1 MQFAVIIQKRILVVD
16 LHASR
21 LIQFR
26 SLVPDEV
33 KDIAFGRRIWRVISA
48 GFIIMAKQIAQKTN
62 ESLGKLGK
70 KNRGSVVRVDTN
82 NELFYLGEFNNSH
95 HPSFVNSGIIINDGA
110 PESWSAFSTLTR
122 TSLLG
127 RECKLITHRDFH
139 EKHIKLPR
147 LIAARY

>member
-1 MQFAVIIQKRILVVD
+1 MV
-16 LHASR
+16 
-21 LIQFR
+21 
-26 SLVPDEV
+26 
-33 KDIAFGRRIWRVISA
+33 
-48 GFIIMAKQIAQKTN
+48 KQIAQKTN

-82 NELFYLGEFNNSH
+82 NGLFYLGEFNNSH

-110 PESWSAFSTLTR
+110 PEPWSAFGTLIR

-127 RECKLITHRDFH
+127 RECKLITHWDFH
-139 EKHIKLPR
+139 EKHIKLPH